1 MIGSTLVVGGD
12 GRYGVVEATDKIIKM
27 AAANKVSKLIVAKD
41 GIMSTPALS
50 NIIRQRKTTG
60 GIILTASHNPGGL
73 NGGDFGIKFNMA
85 NGGPAPT
92 DFTDRIFKLS
102 TEIKTYKICPDLSCD
117 FTQVGNHVFKVN
129 G

>member
-1 MIGSTLVVGGD
+1 
-12 GRYGVVEATDKIIKM
+12 
-27 AAANKVSKLIVAKD
+27 
-41 GIMSTPALS
+41 MSTPALS

-102 TEIKTYKICPDLSCD
+102 GAIQTYKICNDLNCD
-117 FTQVGNHVFKVN
+117 FSTLGVNKFNIGGQEVVMKSGNKSRVQVVMYRV
-129 G
+129 